1 MKELS
6 QIAIGTLLF
15 AVIFISVWSGVMIM
29 GIRRTLKGGPKE
41 SKEPKNKRRVAAWG
55 DEP

>member
-41 SKEPKNKRRVAAWG
+41 SKEHKDKRRVAAWG